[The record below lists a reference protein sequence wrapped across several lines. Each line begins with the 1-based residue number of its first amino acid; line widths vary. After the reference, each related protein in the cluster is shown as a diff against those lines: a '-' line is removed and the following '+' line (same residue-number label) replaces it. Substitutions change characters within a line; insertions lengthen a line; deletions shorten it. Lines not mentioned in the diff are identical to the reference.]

1 MTQALS
7 GLRVMLVSVIVLPQH
22 MVTSEWM
29 DEQSEA
35 LQSLQRQPRSLS
47 LWSILAEA
55 SGKLPSAEGE
65 EALARGGGMGAGR
78 VFLAEGTACAEAQG

>member
-47 LWSILAEA
+47 LWSNLAEA
-55 SGKLPSAEGE
+55 SDKLPSAEGE